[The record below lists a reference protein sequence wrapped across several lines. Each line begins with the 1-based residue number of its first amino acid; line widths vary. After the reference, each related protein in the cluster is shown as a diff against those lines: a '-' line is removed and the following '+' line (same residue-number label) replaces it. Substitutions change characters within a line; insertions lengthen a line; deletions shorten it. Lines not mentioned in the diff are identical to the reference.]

1 MKIDDKDSLTF
12 EEKQA
17 TVADL
22 LFKTPEG
29 QKFFILPVSDNEFLL
44 EDVELKLFAS
54 YDPEGEIDHLRTE
67 MKDTSFIL
75 LPKVKVK

>member
-1 MKIDDKDSLTF
+1 MDSLTF

-29 QKFFILPVSDNEFLL
+29 QKFFMLSVSDSEFFP

-54 YDPEGEIDHLRTE
+54 YEPEGEVDHLRPE
-67 MKDTSFIL
+67 MRDKCFIF
-75 LPKVKVK
+75 LPKKIIY